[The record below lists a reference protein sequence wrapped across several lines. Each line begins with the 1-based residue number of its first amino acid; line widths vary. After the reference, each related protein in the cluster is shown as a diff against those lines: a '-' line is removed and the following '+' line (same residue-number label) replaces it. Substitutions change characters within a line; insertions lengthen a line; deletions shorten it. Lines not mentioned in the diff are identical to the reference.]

1 MIACMRTCCS
11 SGCSGAEGATGD
23 VAVSAEDAAVVVRV

>member
-11 SGCSGAEGATGD
+11 SRCSGAEGGTGD
-23 VAVSAEDAAVVVRV
+23 VTVCAVDTAVVVRV